1 MQIKLDMEDVNVSL
15 GNKGVTL
22 RIADNAGRHFGDLRI
37 GQASIEWMRGRT
49 REGNGVRMSVQDLIA
64 AIEANA

>member
-1 MQIKLDMEDVNVSL
+1 MQIKLDMEDVTVSL

-22 RIADNAGRHFGDLRI
+22 RIANNDGSHFGDLRI
-37 GQASIEWMRGRT
+37 GQATIEWMRGRK
-49 REGNGVRMSVQDLIA
+49 RAGNGVKMSVQDLIA